1 MNTMKTM
8 ITLLFAC
15 LVTSLSIA
23 QEQKITKGELNKFA
37 EAYQEV
43 RLANQ
48 TSQQKMMKAVTEE
61 DLTVER
67 FNIINQAEQNP
78 NKEVDATDD
87 ELKNYQAAMESV
99 EKIQK
104 DIEMQLQTKI
114 KEAGLTLERFQQI
127 ANQMKTDKALQQRLA
142 ILMQS

>member
-1 MNTMKTM
+1 MKTM

-61 DLTVER
+61 DLSVER

>member
-1 MNTMKTM
+1 MKTM